1 ISPYLDVAVFRLLSM
16 AEGWENFARIVRYSW
31 RRAAKGS
38 TRHARIA
45 GTQAARTVITSI
57 VPAQA
62 ASNEGGGEAVA
73 GRTRESTRTAVTEM
87 ASPAMLPAATS
98 SAASRATIAR
108 ILPEP
113 EPSATRI
120 PISRVRRETEYAR
133 TP

>member
-1 ISPYLDVAVFRLLSM
+1 M
-16 AEGWENFARIVRYSW
+16 ANGWGEFCCDRVCYSW

-45 GTQAARTVITSI
+45 GTQAARTVITII
-57 VPAQA
+57 VPAQT
-62 ASNEGGGEAVA
+62 ASNEEDREAA
-73 GRTRESTRTAVTEM
+73 DGKTRETTRAAIIAIPT
-87 ASPAMLPAATS
+87 PAMLPAAMN